1 MKGYVKSGFIKM
13 DGIIKSKYKRIDGT
27 TSEYIKYKKIMMNI
41 ERYKKIIF
49 NRIIMDM
56 IK

>member
-49 NRIIMDM
+49 NRIIMSM
-56 IK
+56 I